1 MTQEQFYNR
10 YQFDIKND
18 KIGGGAF
25 GKVYKAYDAVRNRYV
40 ALKVAEVMTVGDK
53 TLSLQD
59 ELDAIAH
66 LPDHIN
72 IAHYEDVYKFET
84 KQGEFDYAIM
94 QFYPDGSLSNVLE
107 HKKLSQAHKEEIAI
121 GILEGL
127 AFLHDHKVTHR
138 DLKPANILIV
148 NHNNQY
154 IPKIADFGLSK
165 KADTHQSR
173 FTNSFGGGTLAYS
186 SPEQLKG
193 QELRFNTD
201 LWSWASMTYE
211 LFTGKRLFDTAPQAG
226 TAERENIIYRQ
237 ILNRNVDEALD
248 TIPDKWRKALSTCLE
263 RDPDKRAKSA
273 DEIKEI
279 LGIKTSPQQDTDLS
293 LHDKSKKVLNDTHS
307 VNDKTIVRQTVVNEV
322 AKPKSPT
329 RVKHVAPPKKS
340 KIPMYI
346 VGGLA
351 LVAALFFGSR
361 LFSDKQPSI
370 DKQELAF
377 KQLDKTDILSLQE
390 FVNTF
395 KTGTYVQEVKDILT
409 KFTYIPCQENSGR
422 WGYLDSQF
430 NIKIPFK
437 YSNAKPFSGG
447 LAPVESDGRW
457 GYINESGT
465 EVVGPQYRI
474 ALPFSEGM
482 AMVGDD
488 NYIGFINQDGSLS
501 IPMEYDAGSSFRE
514 GLAVVSKEGKYG
526 FIDNQGT
533 LKIPYQYTDAMDFNE
548 GLAAVEQNGK
558 WGFVSLDG
566 TVTIPHKYDEIGYFN
581 NGIARVKIN
590 TLWGA
595 IDKSGN
601 YVIEPR
607 YNYFEEFN
615 NGLAKIGIG
624 DLSPVYGYI
633 DRTGS
638 LAISA
643 QYQKATSFSKDAAAV
658 MKGGKWGF
666 IDREGKYIISPKYDS
681 ATYFSDGISL
691 VSKNYKYGYVNNS
704 GVEIVS
710 PRYESAEGFK
720 NNFGQ
725 ALYNGNYYYINTS
738 GNLFKK

>member
-84 KQGEFDYAIM
+84 MQGEFDYAIM

-211 LFTGKRLFDTAPQAG
+211 LFTGKRLFDTAPEAG

-237 ILNRNVDEALD
+237 ILNRNVEEALAD
-248 TIPDKWRKALSTCLE
+248 LPDKWNLALSKCLE
-263 RDPDKRAKSA
+263 RDPDQRAKSA
-273 DEIKEI
+273 GEIKEI
-279 LGIKTSPQQDTDLS
+279 LGIQSTPKHDVDLS
-293 LHDKSKKVLNDTHS
+293 LHDKSKKVLNDTHT
-307 VNDKTIVRQTVVNEV
+307 VEDKTIVRQTIVNEV
-322 AKPKSPT
+322 AQPKTPT
-329 RVKHVAPPKKS
+329 RVKNTTPPQKS
-340 KIPMYI
+340 RIPMYI
-346 VGGLA
+346 AGGLA

-361 LFSDKQPSI
+361 MLSHNPSSVDKS
-370 DKQELAF
+370 ELAF
-377 KQLDKTDILSLQE
+377 EKIDKSDIRSLQD
-390 FVNTF
+390 FVNTYQS
-395 KTGTYVQEVKDILT
+395 GAYVDRAKKLIAS
-409 KFTYIPCQENSGR
+409 FSFIPCQDNIGR
-422 WGYLDSQF
+422 WGFLDSKF
-430 NIKIPFK
+430 NIKIPFQ
-437 YSNAKPFSGG
+437 YSNAKPFSEGY
-447 LAPVESDGRW
+447 APIESNGRW
-457 GYINESGT
+457 GYIDESGT
-465 EVVGPQYRI
+465 EVITPEYII
-474 ALPFSEGM
+474 ALPFSEDM
-482 AMVGDD
+482 AMVGND
-488 NYIGFINQDGSLS
+488 NYVGFINKKGALA
-501 IPMEYDAGSSFRE
+501 IPMEYNAGSSFKE

-526 FIDNQGT
+526 FIDKQGS
-533 LKIPYQYTDAMDFNE
+533 LKIPYEYNDAMDFNE

-566 TVTIPHKYDEIGYFN
+566 TLTIPHKYDEIGNFK

-607 YNYFEEFN
+607 YNYFEEFD
-615 NGLAKIGIG
+615 NGLAKVGIG

-633 DRTGS
+633 DVSGK
-638 LAISA
+638 LVISA
-643 QYQKATSFSKDAAAV
+643 QYQKATSFSQDVAAV
-658 MKGGKWGF
+658 MENGKWGF
-666 IDREGKYIISPKYDS
+666 IDRQGQYIISPKYDT
-681 ATYFSDGISL
+681 ATYFADGISL
-691 VSKNYKYGYVNNS
+691 VSKNYKYGYVNNR
-704 GVEIVS
+704 GIEIVS
-710 PRYESAEGFK
+710 PRYESAQGFK
-720 NNFGQ
+720 NNFGK
-725 ALYNGNYYYINTS
+725 ALYNGEYYYINTD
-738 GNLFKK
+738 GNLFKQ